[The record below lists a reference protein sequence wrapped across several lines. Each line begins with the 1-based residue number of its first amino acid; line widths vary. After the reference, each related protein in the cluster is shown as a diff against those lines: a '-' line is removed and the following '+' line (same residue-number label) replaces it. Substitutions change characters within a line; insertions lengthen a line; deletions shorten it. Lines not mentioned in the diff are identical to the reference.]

1 MAPHRTIFR
10 CWPASFIAA
19 AAFVSVTVPPG
30 GDARADEVSPTAK
43 GVVGGAL
50 LGAEVVTIVEGIADV
65 RSGWAYGIGAVL
77 GAAGGGIGGHFIE
90 QDSSNGRVPTYML
103 AGGLALI
110 IPAVVLT
117 LNGTRYRPQEGAT
130 EDNVPPS
137 GGPPAEPG
145 APGGGIVAPAGSP
158 RSGAPPR
165 TPGASAAPPS
175 SPPSPPSLVGVRED
189 GAVSVGVPVPD
200 VRPIFSLVEQRQFGM
215 KAQTELR
222 LPVLNVT
229 F

>member
-1 MAPHRTIFR
+1 MLRR
-10 CWPASFIAA
+10 WPPSLIAA
-19 AAFVSVTVPPG
+19 AALLSATIMSG
-30 GDARADEVSPTAK
+30 RNARADDVSPTAK

-65 RSGWAYGIGAVL
+65 RSGWAYGIGALL
-77 GAAGGGIGGHFIE
+77 GAAGGGIGGYFVEHN
-90 QDSSNGRVPTYML
+90 SSNGRAPTYML

-130 EDNVPPS
+130 EDNVPPT
-137 GGPPAEPG
+137 GGPPADPG
-145 APGGGIVAPAGSP
+145 APGGTVVSPGSSP
-158 RSGAPPR
+158 RPAAPVR
-165 TPGASAAPPS
+165 TPGASFTPPS
-175 SPPSPPSLVGVRED
+175 NTPSPPSLVGVSED

-200 VRPIFSLVEQRQFGM
+200 VRPVFSLLEQRQYGM
-215 KAQTELR
+215 QAQTELR
-222 LPVLNVT
+222 LPVLHVA